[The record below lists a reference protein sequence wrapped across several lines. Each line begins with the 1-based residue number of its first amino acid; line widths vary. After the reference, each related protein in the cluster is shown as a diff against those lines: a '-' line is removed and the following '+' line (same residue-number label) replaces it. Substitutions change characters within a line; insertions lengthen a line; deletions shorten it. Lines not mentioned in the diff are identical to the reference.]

1 MYRLLAAGLVPV
13 LTAVVA
19 GAQPP
24 APVVT
29 EAEFLSVLKDTHPA
43 LAARSQD
50 VATVRASVVA
60 ASLLDN
66 PSVAIVREDPSGP
79 TEQTDLTVSWQL
91 PRASRRL
98 EIESAEQDVEAAEA
112 RFLADAL
119 SLRLTLRGV
128 YAGWAVA
135 TARREQLAVQVRR
148 VAQLADRESTR
159 AERGEASP
167 LNAHRL
173 ALASSVLKARL
184 AAAETAVLEARSVA
198 QGWASDLPADA
209 VPVLPELPAPV
220 ELEGDH
226 PRLAAA
232 AAELQAAEL
241 AVRAAGRFLPT
252 PELTAGW
259 QRQTAG
265 AASVDGPLLALT
277 WSLPVFGRNQ
287 AGIAR
292 AEARRLAAEAR
303 MESVRREIE
312 AERLGAVEAYRRLT
326 EAYAEVSASL
336 ASNDKTVAGAV
347 ASFRLGETAVTD
359 LLETL
364 RSIAESESAAL
375 DLYEAALAAHRN
387 LERLA
392 GRPLF
397 PEPGET
403 HDP

>member
-1 MYRLLAAGLVPV
+1 MYRFFAAGLVPV

-24 APVVT
+24 SPAVT

-66 PSVAIVREDPSGP
+66 PSVAVVREDP
-79 TEQTDLTVSWQL
+79 EQTDLTVSWQL

-112 RFLADAL
+112 RFLTDAL
-119 SLRLTLRGV
+119 SLRLNLREV

-135 TARREQLAVQVRR
+135 TARREHLAVQVRR
-148 VAQLADRESTR
+148 VAELAGRESAR
-159 AERGEASP
+159 AEKGETSP
-167 LNAHRL
+167 LDAHRL
-173 ALASSVLKARL
+173 ALATSVLKARW
-184 AAAETAVLEARSVA
+184 AFAETAVLEARSVA
-198 QGWASDLPADA
+198 HGWAGALPADA

-220 ELEGDH
+220 ALEGDH

-232 AAELQAAEL
+232 VAELRAAEL
-241 AVRAAGRFLPT
+241 ALQAAGRFLPT
-252 PELTAGW
+252 PEVTAGW

-277 WSLPVFGRNQ
+277 WSLPVFRRNQ

-303 MESVRREIE
+303 MESVRREIG
-312 AERLGAVEAYRRLT
+312 AERSGAVEAYRRLT

-336 ASNDKTVAGAV
+336 ASNDKTVAGAL
-347 ASFRLGETAVTD
+347 AAFRLGEAAVTD

-364 RSIAESESAAL
+364 RSTAESESAAL

-403 HDP
+403 HAP